1 MPLRRANDGPPMN
14 RVVVTGLGVCAAPG
28 KNVAE
33 FAAGI
38 KSGESAIGPIRI
50 IPSDGLI
57 TKIGAQVL
65 DFDPTA
71 HFAENK
77 LALYDR
83 CTQFALVAAREAIA
97 QSGLQFRD
105 GLGART
111 AAIIGSGVGG
121 QSTLD
126 DNYLRVYGQGAKR
139 LHPFT
144 IPKLM
149 INAPCSHITME
160 HGITGPSF
168 VVASA
173 CSSANHAIGV
183 AFQMVR
189 AGMVEAAV
197 TGGTEAVF
205 TFGTTKGWEAL
216 RVMAP
221 DTCRPFSAGRK
232 GMVLGEGAAVLVL
245 EERERALARG
255 AAILA
260 EIIGFGATSDAGD
273 IVLPAVEGAAGAMAA
288 CLKDAGIAPVA
299 VDYINAHGTGTTA
312 NDATE
317 TKAIHMVFGAHAKRL
332 AVSSTKSIHGH
343 TLGAAGAIE
352 AAATILAMRGGFIP
366 PTANFLSPDPQCD
379 LDYVPNEARSGRIDV
394 AISNSFAFGG
404 HNASIAMRRA

>member
-1 MPLRRANDGPPMN
+1 MN

-28 KNVAE
+28 KTTDA
-33 FAAGI
+33 FATSLRTGNT
-38 KSGESAIGPIRI
+38 AIGPITI
-50 IPSDGLI
+50 IPTEALS
-57 TKIGAQVL
+57 TKIGAQVS
-65 DFDPTA
+65 DFDPAA
-71 HFAENK
+71 HFESGK

-97 QSGLQFRD
+97 QSGVDFRAA
-105 GLGART
+105 LGART

-121 QSTLD
+121 QTTQD
-126 DNYLRVYGQGAKR
+126 ENYHRLYSEGAKR

-149 INAPCSHITME
+149 MNAPCSHITME

-189 AGMVEAAV
+189 AGMVDAAV
-197 TGGTEAVF
+197 TGGTESVF
-205 TFGTTKGWEAL
+205 TFGTIKGWEAL

-221 DTCRPFSAGRK
+221 DTCRPFSLNRK
-232 GMVLGEGAAVLVL
+232 GMVLGEGAAILVI
-245 EERERALARG
+245 ESREHALARG
-255 AAILA
+255 AKILA
-260 EIIGFGATSDAGD
+260 EIIGFGSTSDAGD

-288 CLKDAGIAPVA
+288 CLADAKIAPVE
-299 VDYINAHGTGTTA
+299 VDYVNAHGTGTAA

-317 TKAIHMVFGAHAKRL
+317 TAALHRVFGDHAKKL

-352 AAATILAMRGGFIP
+352 LAATIVAMRGGFIP
-366 PTANFLSPDPQCD
+366 PTANFIAPDPQCD
-379 LDYVPNEARSGRIDV
+379 LDYVPNETRLGRINV

-404 HNASIAMRRA
+404 HNACIAVRGA